1 LRTRALLAVVF
12 TACSGAP
19 SPDEARVPESSA
31 LRVTAARNALL
42 IVIDTTRADALA
54 AAATPHID
62 ALASSG
68 ASVPRAWSA
77 GTWTVPSV
85 ISLMTGMSVREHGH
99 DLSTGLLGRYP
110 PLPDA
115 PTLAEVLQAHG
126 FRTWGAHANPYLSEQ
141 LGFDRGFDSWSRS
154 VDRAIPSQFAEHV
167 RESWR
172 GDGRNFAYVHFIG
185 PHSPVRPSPAASA
198 RHGVDPVLVPPGEGM
213 NIGVAKRDR
222 AGPAREAYR
231 AAYHAVLEDTDTR
244 VGAVID
250 ALGEHRAETLIVLTS
265 DHGELLGE
273 HGRVGHG
280 RHVWEALTHVPLIV
294 DHPHVQGFDEHL
306 PPAVNNT
313 VVPDIVTHG
322 LGLERD
328 WPSRIASPLPLVAQ
342 REGRFALSPDGR
354 RKAIWD
360 ADLSNEA
367 QLFDLESD
375 PMEGAPRP
383 DTDGIMAAE
392 RVEFEIGHPPGTAH
406 DGTVTLH
413 PETVQ
418 RLQALGYL
426 P

>member
-1 LRTRALLAVVF
+1 MVVA
-12 TACSGAP
+12 ACRGAP
-19 SPDEARVPESSA
+19 SLDEAPDHEQPGAPVR
-31 LRVTAARNALL
+31 AARNALL
-42 IVIDTTRADALA
+42 IVIDTTRADALE
-54 AAATPHID
+54 AAATPRID

-68 ASVPRAWSA
+68 AAVPRAWSA

-141 LGFDRGFDSWSRS
+141 LGFDRGFDAWTRS

-167 RESWR
+167 RESWSA
-172 GDGRNFAYVHFIG
+172 GSRNFAYVHLIG
-185 PHSPVRPSPAASA
+185 PHSPVRPSAEASA
-198 RHGVDPVLVPPGEGM
+198 RYGIDPMLVPPGEGM

-222 AGPAREAYR
+222 AGPARAAYR
-231 AAYHAVLEDTDTR
+231 AAYHAVLEDTDAR

-273 HGRVGHG
+273 HDRVGHG

-294 DHPHVQGFDEHL
+294 DHPHVPGVSENL

-313 VVPDIVTHG
+313 VVPDILTQG

-328 WPSRIASPLPLVAQ
+328 WPSRVSSPLPLVAQ

-354 RKAIWD
+354 RKSIWD
-360 ADLSNEA
+360 HDISTDA

-375 PMEGAPRP
+375 PMEASPRP
-383 DTDGIMAAE
+383 DTDGLMAAE
-392 RVEFEIGHPPGTAH
+392 RTAFELGHPPGTAH
-406 DGTVTLH
+406 EGTVTLH